1 MVPRGPTI
9 RKRLSPNSTTTV
21 AAYIITGIHIYAWN
35 TRGLDAWWRE
45 VNRRRDEARVRR
57 ERRRVRGRGG
67 VGNEE
72 EEKDGEDE
80 ECARERGQRTLVR
93 LS

>member
-35 TRGLDAWWRE
+35 TQDRRWRWNE
-45 VNRRRDEARVRR
+45 AKEDEEAAA
-57 ERRRVRGRGG
+57 
-67 VGNEE
+67 EE
-72 EEKDGEDE
+72 EEPTAAE
-80 ECARERGQRTLVR
+80 EEEEERPRG
-93 LS
+93 